1 MSGVQFS
8 PLPIWPRVPTFAGL
22 PITFMGAS
30 ASGGPIPPS
39 ASQVMQ
45 MQQLTLR
52 QWMLLILV
60 IALIIAPSF
69 ESVRLG
75 AVRTVTGPWPKG
87 TPSCESC
94 PTRASATLITPYDG
108 PHSRPGLGG
117 SSARMARKVV
127 ALRAPAS
134 EVRHRRDLSLAFG

>member
-1 MSGVQFS
+1 M
-8 PLPIWPRVPTFAGL
+8 PTFAGL

-60 IALIIAPSF
+60 IVLIIAPSF
-69 ESVRLG
+69 ESVRLRRRQNRYW
-75 AVRTVTGPWPKG
+75 ALAERYAKLRIMSDVHVSNLDNTIRQ
-87 TPSCESC
+87 TPSPPALE
-94 PTRASATLITPYDG
+94 
-108 PHSRPGLGG
+108 
-117 SSARMARKVV
+117 
-127 ALRAPAS
+127 ALRNAWQEKSSHYAAPAS